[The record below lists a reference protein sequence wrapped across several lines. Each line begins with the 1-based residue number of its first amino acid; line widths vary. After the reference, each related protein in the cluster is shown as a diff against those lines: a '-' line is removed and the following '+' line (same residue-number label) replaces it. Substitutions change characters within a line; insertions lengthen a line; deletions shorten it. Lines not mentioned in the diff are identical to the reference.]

1 MTVADTSAAIAYV
14 NNKPNPLALYWF
26 GKDKKNMKR
35 VLSETR
41 SGGVTVNDT
50 LLHITIEDLPFGGVG
65 ASGMGSYHGKAGFDT
80 FSHQKSILE
89 VRGFFGLN
97 FFKGTKT
104 ARPPYGK
111 MTEWLLRYL
120 K

>member
-1 MTVADTSAAIAYV
+1 M
-14 NNKPNPLALYWF
+14 NHKPNPLALYWF
-26 GKDKKNMKR
+26 GKDKKNLKR
-35 VLSETR
+35 VLNETR

-89 VRGFFGLN
+89 VRGFFGLSL
-97 FFKGTKT
+97 FKGTKT
-104 ARPPYGK
+104 LRPPYGK
-111 MTEWLLRYL
+111 LVEYLLRYL
-120 K
+120 R